1 MLAPD
6 KLYFPQN
13 KLEASTNIWR
23 QAISQNRFV
32 NRAGTIYVF
41 MKKAIYD
48 NQTKSTVQLRILV
61 KRNCNVKIIFH

>member
-6 KLYFPQN
+6 ELYFPQI

-23 QAISQNRFV
+23 QAINQNRFV

-41 MKKAIYD
+41 MIKAIYD
-48 NQTKSTVQLRILV
+48 NQTQSTMQLRILA
-61 KRNCNVKIIFH
+61 KPNCNVKIIFH